1 MAEAMSEER
10 LAEARQHYDRYRS
23 SHNHADAFACCSAHD
38 SAETVPGLLAEID
51 RLNTVLDAN
60 RVVRNAAESSSRT
73 YKSVVDM
80 LKIQRTELRD
90 EIDRC
95 AGLNRDLV
103 NENAE
108 LSTEIDHLRAARPQL
123 TDEYGL
129 RIHHISTLTEE
140 RAIADTLDDALEVLA
155 AFDAKGREDVVS
167 RELLV
172 RGVEEWRKV
181 GDGA

>member
-1 MAEAMSEER
+1 VAEAMSEER
-10 LAEARQHYDRYRS
+10 LAQIEKLAAMNPGCDSMPILYSRALSEA
-23 SHNHADAFACCSAHD
+23 
-38 SAETVPGLLAEID
+38 LAEVK

-90 EIDRC
+90 EIDR
-95 AGLNRDLV
+95 
-103 NENAE
+103 
-108 LSTEIDHLRAARPQL
+108 LRAAQPQL

-129 RIHHISTLTEE
+129 RIHHVSTLTEE
-140 RAIADTLDDALEVLA
+140 RAIADTLAGALEVLE
-155 AFDAKGREDVVS
+155 AFDAKGREGVVS

-172 RGVEEWRKV
+172 RGVEEWRKAAEV
-181 GDGA
+181 NRG